1 MAGRTPRV
9 LKGDRELEP
18 VLKELE
24 VLLEY
29 LVKHNQ
35 EHAKEITELATRA
48 QALGNTAAYEHLT
61 RGVDLMNDSTKSLQ
75 AALAALED

>member
-1 MAGRTPRV
+1 M
-9 LKGDRELEP
+9 EP
-18 VLKELE
+18 VLQELE

-35 EHAKEITELATRA
+35 DHAVEITELASRA
-48 QALGNTAAYEHLT
+48 QALGKPAAYEHLT

-75 AALAALED
+75 AALAALKA

>member
-1 MAGRTPRV
+1 
-9 LKGDRELEP
+9 LEP
-18 VLKELE
+18 VLQELE

-29 LVKHNQ
+29 LVKHNH
-35 EHAKEITELATRA
+35 EHATEITDLAARA

-75 AALAALED
+75 AALAALRG

>member
-1 MAGRTPRV
+1 M
-9 LKGDRELEP
+9 EP
-18 VLKELE
+18 VLQELE

-35 EHAKEITELATRA
+35 EHAVEITELASRA
-48 QALGNTAAYEHLT
+48 QALGKPAAYEHLT

-75 AALAALED
+75 AALAALKA

>member
-1 MAGRTPRV
+1 M
-9 LKGDRELEP
+9 EP
-18 VLKELE
+18 VLQELE

-35 EHAKEITELATRA
+35 DHATEITDLAARA

-75 AALAALED
+75 AALAALKG

>member
-1 MAGRTPRV
+1 
-9 LKGDRELEP
+9 LEP

-35 EHAKEITELATRA
+35 EHAKEITELAARA
-48 QALGNTAAYEHLT
+48 QALGKTAAYEHLK
-61 RGVDLMNDSTKSLQ
+61 RGVDLMNDSSKSLQ
-75 AALAALED
+75 AALAALEG